1 MSRFR
6 SSVPAVRGRID
17 TRPQSDP
24 AVAAG
29 MRNIH
34 RDTDGTVLSGTTAEG
49 QRINA
54 GGRTLLGSP
63 IRPSRLDGG
72 VKTPMLD
79 AMPRLQATNPGSSSF
94 FQTSDLG
101 NGVTARTLTGE
112 GLLAKANRERM
123 QKGKLPVGV
132 AGRDAPVM
140 GTDTNDGGFYNTNQ
154 NTGVAQNLPS
164 YTGGAAGKTQNLPA
178 DKGLQ
183 RSNTILLSA
192 QSTPKS
198 INRADRRAENLQGR
212 QSLFRDMK
220 TVGRGGVTPKMRARA
235 AALGVDSAGFQR
247 GMNKLADAPASIAR
261 PSSQFRT
268 APAGVAPRAVAQ
280 QPLQGAD
287 KARADMAK
295 YGTTGAAERF
305 LAANPAKD
313 AEARIAK
320 RNTAAATAK
329 AELDAVDPRYNA
341 PTLAKSPDASVP
353 KSKFRSYLA
362 SKGVIAYTR

>member
-1 MSRFR
+1 MGMSRFR

-34 RDTDGTVLSGTTAEG
+34 RDTDGAVLSGTTAEG

-79 AMPRLQATNPGSSSF
+79 AMPKPAPTN
-94 FQTSDLG
+94 
-101 NGVTARTLTGE
+101 
-112 GLLAKANRERM
+112 LA
-123 QKGKLPVGV
+123 
-132 AGRDAPVM
+132 
-140 GTDTNDGGFYNTNQ
+140 
-154 NTGVAQNLPS
+154 
-164 YTGGAAGKTQNLPA
+164 
-178 DKGLQ
+178 
-183 RSNTILLSA
+183 
-192 QSTPKS
+192 
-198 INRADRRAENLQGR
+198 GR
-212 QSLFRDMK
+212 QSLFRDMQ
-220 TVGRGGVTPKMRARA
+220 TVGRGGVTPEMRARA

-313 AEARIAK
+313 AEARMAK
-320 RNTAAATAK
+320 RNAAAATAK

-341 PTLAKSPDASVP
+341 PTLAKSADASVP

-362 SKGVIAYTR
+362 SKGVMR

>member
-63 IRPSRLDGG
+63 VRPSRLGGG

-79 AMPRLQATNPGSSSF
+79 AMPRG
-94 FQTSDLG
+94 
-101 NGVTARTLTGE
+101 GV
-112 GLLAKANRERM
+112 
-123 QKGKLPVGV
+123 
-132 AGRDAPVM
+132 
-140 GTDTNDGGFYNTNQ
+140 
-154 NTGVAQNLPS
+154 
-164 YTGGAAGKTQNLPA
+164 QNLPA
-178 DKGLQ
+178 Q
-183 RSNTILLSA
+183 RGESAGSVQNLPAISGQQPGYAMPLNTQPA
-192 QSTPKS
+192 PKS

-220 TVGRGGVTPKMRARA
+220 TVGRGGVTPEMRARA

-261 PSSQFRT
+261 SSSRFRT
-268 APAGVAPRAVAQ
+268 TPAGVASRAVAQ

-313 AEARIAK
+313 AEARMAK
-320 RNTAAATAK
+320 RNAAAATAK

-362 SKGVIAYTR
+362 SKGVIQ